1 MNAANSRWSVRLAL
15 VAAVAATPAAAQ
27 PPAQSG
33 ASTAPDSLLD
43 RAARAVAAGRPMTAS
58 FEQALTNPDIGET
71 KTSRGEFAQQGPARF
86 AFRFTE
92 PAGDAIVADGRAL
105 WVYLPS
111 SARGQVLKLPLAQ
124 GAQLDLIT
132 QLLTAPRTSYRIAD
146 GGLDRLGG
154 ATVAVY
160 RLTPRIQT
168 APFVRATLW
177 LDTATALVR
186 QLEAV
191 EPSGLIRRIRFED
204 IRTDVTLRPDALTF
218 TVPANVRVVDA
229 SALLGGRAPKPPLP

>member
-1 MNAANSRWSVRLAL
+1 MNAAGLRRLPRLAL
-15 VAAVAATPAAAQ
+15 IAAATVPAMAQ
-27 PPAQSG
+27 AQSG
-33 ASTAPDSLLD
+33 APAAPDSLLD
-43 RAARAVAAGRPMTAS
+43 RAARAVAAGRPMKAA

-71 KTSRGEFAQQGPARF
+71 KTSRGEFAQQGAARF

-92 PAGDAIVADGRAL
+92 PAGDAIVADGSAL

-111 SARGQVLKLPLAQ
+111 SARGQVLKLPIAE

-132 QLLTAPRTSYRIAD
+132 QLLTAPRTSYNITE

-191 EPSGLIRRIRFED
+191 EPSGLIRRIRFQD
-204 IRTDVTLRPDALTF
+204 IRTDVTFAPGTLTF
-218 TVPANVRVVDA
+218 AVPPNVRVVDA
-229 SALLGGRAPKPPLP
+229 SALLGGRAPKPPAR